1 MRSMYSFLAE
11 GDEFV
16 PPSSKDFVLPPI
28 FGDNPYTTKPIFLV
42 FLSVLVLSI
51 FFVMASRKASIVP
64 SKLQFA
70 GESVYAYV
78 RNDLGK
84 EIIGHEFM
92 RFVPYLFT
100 LFTFILVN
108 NWFGI
113 IPMLQFPT
121 MSRISF
127 AYVLGIITFVVFHY
141 VGIRHHGIVKYMK
154 DILFMPGV
162 PKPVYILLTPIEVAT
177 YLIVRP
183 LTISL
188 RLFANM
194 FAGHLLLMIFILGG
208 EHLLEGAIGLKLVSP
223 FAFAFGIALT
233 FFEFLVQCLQ
243 AYIFTLLTALYIGG
257 AIAEE
262 LVEFFAEPRNLAAD
276 LRKQRGLAQQFIQ
289 VALMEGMAG
298 CCPAYIEG
306 VFADRQLAGLLSQV
320 VHALHQVAERG
331 VDFATLLGEGVVL
344 QQPLPKL
351 AAQVANGGQVDDLQ
365 AQALLECG
373 FIQGFTGQQ
382 AVGEHEDFGA

>member
-1 MRSMYSFLAE
+1 VRSIFSFRAE
-11 GDEFV
+11 GGEFV
-16 PPSSKDFVLPPI
+16 PPSSRDFVLPPI
-28 FGDNPYTTKPIFLV
+28 FGDNEFATKPIFLV
-42 FLSVLVLSI
+42 FFSVIIISI
-51 FFVMASRKASIVP
+51 FFIAASRKASIVP

-84 EIIGHEFM
+84 DIIGHEFM

-100 LFTFILVN
+100 LFVFILTN
-108 NWFGI
+108 NIFGI
-113 IPMLQFPT
+113 VPLIQFPT

-127 AYVLGIITFVVFHY
+127 AYVLGIITFAVFHY
-141 VGIRHHGIVKYMK
+141 VGIRHHGIVKYLK

-162 PKPVYILLTPIEVAT
+162 PKPVYILLTPIEIAT

-208 EHLLEGAIGLKLVSP
+208 DHLLQGAIGLKLVSP
-223 FAFAFGIALT
+223 FAFAFGIAIT

-257 AIAEE
+257 A
-262 LVEFFAEPRNLAAD
+262 LAD
-276 LRKQRGLAQQFIQ
+276 
-289 VALMEGMAG
+289 
-298 CCPAYIEG
+298 
-306 VFADRQLAGLLSQV
+306 
-320 VHALHQVAERG
+320 
-331 VDFATLLGEGVVL
+331 
-344 QQPLPKL
+344 
-351 AAQVANGGQVDDLQ
+351 
-365 AQALLECG
+365 
-373 FIQGFTGQQ
+373 
-382 AVGEHEDFGA
+382 EH